1 MMVDVAVK
9 KLDKLLQDS
18 DKEFQTE
25 MSVIGQTHHR
35 NLVRLLGYCNEG
47 QHRIL
52 VYELMSNGTLASFIF
67 TSLKPNWNQR
77 FQIVL
82 GIARG
87 LVYLHEG
94 CCTQIIHCD
103 IKPQNILLDDH
114 YNARISDFGLAK
126 LLLINQSHTETG
138 IRGTK
143 GYVAPDWFR
152 SAPITAKVDTYS
164 FGVLLLE
171 IICCRK
177 NVEKEF
183 VNEEQG
189 ILTDWAYDFYKTKRL
204 DNLLENDNEVGND
217 MMSLEKLVMIVI
229 WCIQEDPSLRPTMKE
244 VLLMLE
250 GIVEVVV
257 PRSPYL
263 YGSVSIDSDTY
274 SDTINSKKTQKAIRV
289 MEILEK
295 HSQADVF
302 AYEALLNGYCKAD
315 IVDAANKEC
324 LCTMGVLFNY
334 YCTLLCNFHFI
345 RFVNHPNFVQ
355 VTATDVVIGEATVIV
370 IGNNVTILYDAS
382 KVFDEISDR
391 TLILK
396 VSGLLRGGLNIGE
409 VGCPPDAISY
419 NNNYANVQLILEI
432 AEITHVD
439 AVWPGWGHAS
449 ENPELPDALKAKG
462 IVFLGPPAVSMG
474 ALGDKIGSSLIAQ
487 VANVPTLPW
496 SGSHVKIPPESSLIT
511 IPDEIYRAACV
522 YTTEEAIASCQVVGY
537 PAMIKAS
544 WGGGGKG
551 IRKVHNDDEVRALFK
566 QVQGEVPGSP
576 IFIMKVASQLYTAV
590 IAVFNEGIKRYEN
603 FLLLVTTPN
612 CHDGMNLGND
622 IINHLEQ
629 IIEEGPIT
637 VGPPETVKH
646 GGGND
651 AWRKTSFLAT
661 PFDFDKA
668 QSTKPKGHCV
678 AVRVTSE
685 DPDDGFKP
693 TGGKVQ
699 ELSFKSKPN
708 VWAYFSVKVDVNGPF
723 TTPVYQFLKSSSG
736 GFFGD
741 LVKWNLN

>member
-1 MMVDVAVK
+1 MERLELKEVQKLEGHTDRVWSLDWNPATGHAGVPLVFASCSGDKTVRIWEQNLSNSLFSCKAV
-9 KLDKLLQDS
+9 LEETHTRTVRSCAWSPSGKLLATATFDATTAIWENVGGDFECVS
-18 DKEFQTE
+18 
-25 MSVIGQTHHR
+25 
-35 NLVRLLGYCNEG
+35 
-47 QHRIL
+47 
-52 VYELMSNGTLASFIF
+52 TL
-67 TSLKPNWNQR
+67 
-77 FQIVL
+77 
-82 GIARG
+82 
-87 LVYLHEG
+87 E
-94 CCTQIIHCD
+94 
-103 IKPQNILLDDH
+103 
-114 YNARISDFGLAK
+114 
-126 LLLINQSHTETG
+126 SHTETG

-189 ILTDWAYDFYKTKRL
+189 ILTDWAYDCYKTKRL

-295 HSQADVF
+295 HGQDDVF

-396 VSGLLRGGLNIGE
+396 VSGLLRGDLNIGE

-439 AVWPGWGHAS
+439 AVWPG
-449 ENPELPDALKAKG
+449 
-462 IVFLGPPAVSMG
+462 
-474 ALGDKIGSSLIAQ
+474 
-487 VANVPTLPW
+487 
-496 SGSHVKIPPESSLIT
+496 
-511 IPDEIYRAACV
+511 
-522 YTTEEAIASCQVVGY
+522 
-537 PAMIKAS
+537 
-544 WGGGGKG
+544 
-551 IRKVHNDDEVRALFK
+551 
-566 QVQGEVPGSP
+566 
-576 IFIMKVASQLYTAV
+576 
-590 IAVFNEGIKRYEN
+590 
-603 FLLLVTTPN
+603 
-612 CHDGMNLGND
+612 
-622 IINHLEQ
+622 
-629 IIEEGPIT
+629 
-637 VGPPETVKH
+637 
-646 GGGND
+646 
-651 AWRKTSFLAT
+651 
-661 PFDFDKA
+661 
-668 QSTKPKGHCV
+668 
-678 AVRVTSE
+678 
-685 DPDDGFKP
+685 
-693 TGGKVQ
+693 
-699 ELSFKSKPN
+699 
-708 VWAYFSVKVDVNGPF
+708 
-723 TTPVYQFLKSSSG
+723 
-736 GFFGD
+736 
-741 LVKWNLN
+741 

>member
-1 MMVDVAVK
+1 MVDVAVK

-52 VYELMSNGTLASFIF
+52 VYELMSNGTLASFLF

-82 GIARG
+82 GIAR
-87 LVYLHEG
+87 
-94 CCTQIIHCD
+94 
-103 IKPQNILLDDH
+103 DDH

-189 ILTDWAYDFYKTKRL
+189 ILTDWAYDCYKTKRL
-204 DNLLENDNEVGND
+204 DNLLENDNEVRND

-295 HSQADVF
+295 HGQADVF

-315 IVDAANKEC
+315 IVDAANK
-324 LCTMGVLFNY
+324 VLDRMKKRGF
-334 YCTLLCNFHFI
+334 L
-345 RFVNHPNFVQ
+345 P
-355 VTATDVVIGEATVIV
+355 DVVTYNILIGSLCGRGKLDLALRFMDHLLKDNCRPNVITY
-370 IGNNVTILYDAS
+370 TILIKATIIEGGIDKAM
-382 KVFDEISDR
+382 KLLDEMLSRGLRPD
-391 TLILK
+391 
-396 VSGLLRGGLNIGE
+396 VSTYNVVVKGMCKEGLLDRAFEYLSS
-409 VGCPPDAISY
+409 ISC
-419 NNNYANVQLILEI
+419 
-432 AEITHVD
+432 
-439 AVWPGWGHAS
+439 
-449 ENPELPDALKAKG
+449 KG
-462 IVFLGPPAVSMG
+462 
-474 ALGDKIGSSLIAQ
+474 
-487 VANVPTLPW
+487 
-496 SGSHVKIPPESSLIT
+496 
-511 IPDEIYRAACV
+511 
-522 YTTEEAIASCQVVGY
+522 
-537 PAMIKAS
+537 
-544 WGGGGKG
+544 
-551 IRKVHNDDEVRALFK
+551 
-566 QVQGEVPGSP
+566 
-576 IFIMKVASQLYTAV
+576 
-590 IAVFNEGIKRYEN
+590 
-603 FLLLVTTPN
+603 
-612 CHDGMNLGND
+612 
-622 IINHLEQ
+622 
-629 IIEEGPIT
+629 
-637 VGPPETVKH
+637 
-646 GGGND
+646 
-651 AWRKTSFLAT
+651 
-661 PFDFDKA
+661 
-668 QSTKPKGHCV
+668 CV
-678 AVRVTSE
+678 ADVSPYNILLKNLLKEGKWEAGESLMSDMLDKGCEPSCVTYNILICSLCR
-685 DPDDGFKP
+685 D
-693 TGGKVQ
+693 GKVV
-699 ELSFKSKPN
+699 E
-708 VWAYFSVKVDVNGPF
+708 A
-723 TTPVYQFLKSSSG
+723 
-736 GFFGD
+736 
-741 LVKWNLN
+741 

>member
-1 MMVDVAVK
+1 MRRV
-9 KLDKLLQDS
+9 
-18 DKEFQTE
+18 
-25 MSVIGQTHHR
+25 
-35 NLVRLLGYCNEG
+35 
-47 QHRIL
+47 
-52 VYELMSNGTLASFIF
+52 LM
-67 TSLKPNWNQR
+67 W
-77 FQIVL
+77 
-82 GIARG
+82 
-87 LVYLHEG
+87 
-94 CCTQIIHCD
+94 
-103 IKPQNILLDDH
+103 
-114 YNARISDFGLAK
+114 
-126 LLLINQSHTETG
+126 
-138 IRGTK
+138 
-143 GYVAPDWFR
+143 
-152 SAPITAKVDTYS
+152 
-164 FGVLLLE
+164 
-171 IICCRK
+171 
-177 NVEKEF
+177 
-183 VNEEQG
+183 
-189 ILTDWAYDFYKTKRL
+189 
-204 DNLLENDNEVGND
+204 
-217 MMSLEKLVMIVI
+217 
-229 WCIQEDPSLRPTMKE
+229 
-244 VLLMLE
+244 
-250 GIVEVVV
+250 
-257 PRSPYL
+257 
-263 YGSVSIDSDTY
+263 
-274 SDTINSKKTQKAIRV
+274 KTQKAIRV

-295 HSQADVF
+295 HGQADVF

-487 VANVPTLPW
+487 AANVPTLPW

-576 IFIMKVASQLYTAV
+576 IFIMKVASQS
-590 IAVFNEGIKRYEN
+590 R
-603 FLLLVTTPN
+603 
-612 CHDGMNLGND
+612 
-622 IINHLEQ
+622 HLEVQ
-629 IIEEGPIT
+629 LICDQY
-637 VGPPETVKH
+637 
-646 GGGND
+646 GNV
-651 AWRKTSFLAT
+651 
-661 PFDFDKA
+661 
-668 QSTKPKGHCV
+668 V
-678 AVRVTSE
+678 ALHSRDCS
-685 DPDDGFKP
+685 
-693 TGGKVQ
+693 VQ
-699 ELSFKSKPN
+699 RRHQKI
-708 VWAYFSVKVDVNGPF
+708 
-723 TTPVYQFLKSSSG
+723 
-736 GFFGD
+736 
-741 LVKWNLN
+741 